1 MSHQTIG
8 NLAADTRINIE
19 ESLNTIVENVEAVLL
34 ILPDTQAAQLWKT
47 RVEQEFGIVRQ
58 SLESIMNNVHT
69 MDKFFMDFLNF
80 EDPSV
85 ARDLTQLS
93 VQINTDLREA
103 LTRLT
108 YLTDALSVLPE
119 EESTLPLVV
128 TNASNKILM
137 AEERFNQ
144 ALSDMSNLVSEFFR
158 LTQPDGID
166 QE

>member
-19 ESLNTIVENVEAVLL
+19 ESLNAIIENVEAVLI
-34 ILPDTQAAQLWKT
+34 ILPETQVAELWKI
-47 RVEQEFGIVRQ
+47 RVEQEFAIVRDA
-58 SLESIMNNVHT
+58 LESIMDNVKV
-69 MDKFFMDFLNF
+69 MDQYFMDFLNF

-93 VQINTDLREA
+93 VQINTELRQE

-108 YLTDALSVLPE
+108 YLVDALGVLPE

-144 ALSDMSNLVSEFFR
+144 ALSDMSNLVTEFFK

>member
-19 ESLNTIVENVEAVLL
+19 QSLNAIVENVEAVLL
-34 ILPDTQAAQLWKT
+34 IVPETQVAELWKV
-47 RVEQEFGIVRQ
+47 RVEQEFAIVRDA
-58 SLESIMNNVHT
+58 LESIMDNVRV
-69 MDKFFMDFLNF
+69 MDQYFMDFLNF

-85 ARDLTQLS
+85 ARDLIQLS
-93 VQINTDLREA
+93 VQINTELRQE

-108 YLTDALSVLPE
+108 YLVDALSVLPE

-144 ALSDMSNLVSEFFR
+144 ALSDMSNLVTEFFK

>member
-19 ESLNTIVENVEAVLL
+19 ESLNAIVENVEAVLL
-34 ILPDTQAAQLWKT
+34 ILPETEVAPLWKNK
-47 RVEQEFGIVRQ
+47 VQQEFGLVRQ
-58 SLESIMNNVHT
+58 SLTSIMNNVRT
-69 MDKFFMDFLNF
+69 MDQYFMDFLNF

-93 VQINTDLREA
+93 VQVNTDLRES

-108 YLTDALSVLPE
+108 YLVDSLAVIPE

-128 TNASNKILM
+128 TSASSKILM

-144 ALSDMSNLVSEFFR
+144 ALSDMSNLVSELFK
-158 LTQPDGID
+158 LTQPDGIE

>member
-19 ESLNTIVENVEAVLL
+19 ESLNAIVENVEAVLL
-34 ILPDTQAAQLWKT
+34 IVPETQVAEIWKV
-47 RVEQEFGIVRQ
+47 RVEQEFAIVRDA
-58 SLESIMNNVHT
+58 LESIMDNVRV
-69 MDKFFMDFLNF
+69 MDQYFMDFLNF
-80 EDPSV
+80 EDPCV
-85 ARDLTQLS
+85 ARDLIQLS
-93 VQINTDLREA
+93 VQINTELRQE

-108 YLTDALSVLPE
+108 YLVDALSVLPE

-144 ALSDMSNLVSEFFR
+144 ALSDMSNLVTEFFK

>member
-19 ESLNTIVENVEAVLL
+19 ESLNAIVENVEAVLF
-34 ILPDTQAAQLWKT
+34 ILPQAQVAELWKV
-47 RVEQEFGIVRQ
+47 RVEQEFAIVRDA
-58 SLESIMNNVHT
+58 LESIMTNVRL
-69 MDKFFMDFLNF
+69 MDQYFMDFLNF

-93 VQINTDLREA
+93 VQINTELRQE

-108 YLTDALSVLPE
+108 YLVDALSVLPE
-119 EESTLPLVV
+119 EESTLPLVI

-144 ALSDMSNLVSEFFR
+144 ALSDMSNLVTEFFK

>member
-1 MSHQTIG
+1 MSHQIIG

-19 ESLNTIVENVEAVLL
+19 ESLNAIVENVEAVLI
-34 ILPDTQAAQLWKT
+34 ILPDTQVAELWKV
-47 RVEQEFGIVRQ
+47 RVEQEFAIVRGA
-58 SLESIMNNVHT
+58 LVSIMDNVRV
-69 MDKFFMDFLNF
+69 MDQYFMDFLNF
-80 EDPSV
+80 EDPSI

-93 VQINTDLREA
+93 VQINTELRQE

-108 YLTDALSVLPE
+108 YLVDALTVLPE

-144 ALSDMSNLVSEFFR
+144 ALSDMSNLVTEFFK

>member
-19 ESLNTIVENVEAVLL
+19 ESLNAIVENVEAVLF
-34 ILPDTQAAQLWKT
+34 ILPQTEVSELWKV
-47 RVEQEFGIVRQ
+47 RVEQEFAIVRDA
-58 SLESIMNNVHT
+58 LESIMTNVRT
-69 MDKFFMDFLNF
+69 MDQYFMDFLNY

-93 VQINTDLREA
+93 VQINTELRQE

-108 YLTDALSVLPE
+108 YLVDALRVLPE

-144 ALSDMSNLVSEFFR
+144 ALSDMSNLVTEFFK

>member
-19 ESLNTIVENVEAVLL
+19 ESLNAIVENVEAVLF
-34 ILPDTQAAQLWKT
+34 ILPQTQVAELWKV
-47 RVEQEFGIVRQ
+47 RVEQEFAIVRDA
-58 SLESIMNNVHT
+58 LESIMTNVRV
-69 MDKFFMDFLNF
+69 MDQYFMDFLNF

-93 VQINTDLREA
+93 VQINTELRQE

-108 YLTDALSVLPE
+108 YLVDALSVLPE
-119 EESTLPLVV
+119 EESTLPLVI

-144 ALSDMSNLVSEFFR
+144 ALSDMSNLVTEFFK

>member
-19 ESLNTIVENVEAVLL
+19 ESLNTIVENVEAVLI
-34 ILPDTQAAQLWKT
+34 ILPETQVAELWKV
-47 RVEQEFGIVRQ
+47 RVEQEFAIVRDA
-58 SLESIMNNVHT
+58 LESIMDNVRV
-69 MDKFFMDFLNF
+69 MDQYFMDFLNF

-93 VQINTDLREA
+93 VQINTELRQE

-108 YLTDALSVLPE
+108 YLVDALTVLPE

-144 ALSDMSNLVSEFFR
+144 ALSDMSNLVTEFFK

>member
-19 ESLNTIVENVEAVLL
+19 ESLNAIVENVEAVLF
-34 ILPDTQAAQLWKT
+34 ILPQTQVAELWKV
-47 RVEQEFGIVRQ
+47 RVEQEFAIVRDA
-58 SLESIMNNVHT
+58 LESIMSNVRV
-69 MDKFFMDFLNF
+69 MDQYFMDFLNY

-93 VQINTDLREA
+93 VQINTELRQE

-108 YLTDALSVLPE
+108 YLVDALSVLPE

-144 ALSDMSNLVSEFFR
+144 ALSDMSNLVTEFFK

>member
-19 ESLNTIVENVEAVLL
+19 ESLNAIVENVEAVLL
-34 ILPDTQAAQLWKT
+34 IVPETQVAEIWKV
-47 RVEQEFGIVRQ
+47 RVEQEFAIVRDA
-58 SLESIMNNVHT
+58 LESIMDNVRV
-69 MDKFFMDFLNF
+69 MDQYFMDFLNF

-93 VQINTDLREA
+93 VQVNTELRQE

-108 YLTDALSVLPE
+108 YLVDALTVLPE

-144 ALSDMSNLVSEFFR
+144 ALSDMSNLVTEFFK